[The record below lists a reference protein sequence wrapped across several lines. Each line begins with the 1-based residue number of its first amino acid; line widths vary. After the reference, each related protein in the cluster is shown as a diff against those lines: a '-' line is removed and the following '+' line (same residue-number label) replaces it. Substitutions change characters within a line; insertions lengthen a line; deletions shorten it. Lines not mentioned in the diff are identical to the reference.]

1 MPPSHPANRL
11 ASETSPYLL
20 QHAHNPVD
28 WYPWG
33 PEAFDLARR
42 EDRPVLLS
50 VGYSACHWCHVME
63 RESFENDE
71 IAALMNRLFVS
82 IKVDR
87 EERPDV
93 DQIYM
98 QAVQSM
104 TGRGGWPMTVFLT
117 PDGVPFYGGT
127 YFPPVDRHGM
137 PAFPRLLQS
146 VADAYHGRRGE
157 VLEAGRQL
165 VESMQQSE
173 RLTRSASLLT
183 NEILVGAYLGLSGEF
198 DERDGGFGQAPK
210 FPQPMAWEAI
220 LRVWKRTGDARAI
233 EMLRHTLTRM
243 ARGGIYDQLGG
254 GFHRYSVDG
263 QWLVPHFEKMLYDNA
278 QLASLYLHGWLATGE
293 PEYRRVTEE
302 TLDYVLREMTHPAG
316 GYYSAQDADSEGI
329 EGKFFVWS
337 PEEIRAVL
345 GDEALARAALA
356 YWGVDDGPNF
366 EGHSILF
373 VPRDPVEVAGTLGLS
388 PADLAARI
396 ARARRMLY
404 TQREKRV
411 HPGLDDK
418 VLASW
423 NGLTLAALAEAASAL
438 ARPDYLAA
446 AVRNAE
452 FLTSA
457 MVRDGRLLRSWRD
470 GQARITAYLED
481 HAMVGAGLLALYE
494 ATFDRRWLDESR
506 RLAEETLRLFW
517 NAERETF
524 FDTGHDQES
533 LVVRPRNIFDNA
545 VPSGTS
551 VTIEWLLKLA
561 IVTGLERYEAIALKA
576 LRPMADVMQKY
587 PSGFG
592 RYLSGL
598 DFHLGPVAEVALVW
612 TAGAERAAAPLA
624 ETVFSRYQPNRVVVG
639 AAAGS
644 PAAAGLPLLADR
656 GAVDGRPTAYVC
668 RRYVCQLPVTDPDA
682 LARQLDAG
690 V

>member
-1 MPPSHPANRL
+1 
-11 ASETSPYLL
+11 
-20 QHAHNPVD
+20 
-28 WYPWG
+28 
-33 PEAFDLARR
+33 
-42 EDRPVLLS
+42 
-50 VGYSACHWCHVME
+50 
-63 RESFENDE
+63 
-71 IAALMNRLFVS
+71 
-82 IKVDR
+82 
-87 EERPDV
+87 
-93 DQIYM
+93 
-98 QAVQSM
+98 
-104 TGRGGWPMTVFLT
+104 
-117 PDGVPFYGGT
+117 
-127 YFPPVDRHGM
+127 
-137 PAFPRLLQS
+137 
-146 VADAYHGRRGE
+146 
-157 VLEAGRQL
+157 
-165 VESMQQSE
+165 
-173 RLTRSASLLT
+173 
-183 NEILVGAYLGLSGEF
+183 VGAYLGLSGEF

>member
-1 MPPSHPANRL
+1 MPSSHPANRL

-183 NEILVGAYLGLSGEF
+183 NEVLVGAYLGLSGEF

-233 EMLRHTLTRM
+233 EMVRHTLTRM

-278 QLASLYLHGWLATGE
+278 QLAALYLHGWLATGE

-396 ARARRMLY
+396 ARVRRMLY
-404 TQREKRV
+404 THREKRV

-494 ATFDRRWLDESR
+494 ATFDRRWLDESC